1 MSITNLDQKIKFR
14 SMDSQGKSIS
24 KMKKDANGDY
34 VCPELTF
41 PQKHASEIKKV
52 IAFILESDLKE
63 GVESNL
69 TNSRMRFGDVYH
81 CKVLEHTPFKIIV
94 GIYKK

>member
-1 MSITNLDQKIKFR
+1 MSITNLDQKIKFH

-24 KMKKDANGDY
+24 KMKEDTNGDY

-41 PQKHASEIKKV
+41 PQKYASEIKKV
-52 IAFILESDLKE
+52 IAFILESDFKE

-69 TNSRMRFGDVYH
+69 TNSRMRFGDIYH
-81 CKVLEHTPFKIIV
+81 CKILEHTPFKIVI
-94 GIYKK
+94 GIYRK

>member
-1 MSITNLDQKIKFR
+1 
-14 SMDSQGKSIS
+14 MDSQGKSIS
-24 KMKKDANGDY
+24 KMHEDTNGDY

-41 PQKHASEIKKV
+41 PQKYANEIKKV

-69 TNSRMRFGDVYH
+69 TNSRMRFGDIYH
-81 CKVLEHTPFKIIV
+81 CMILEHTPFKIIV
-94 GIYKK
+94 GIHRK

>member
-1 MSITNLDQKIKFR
+1 
-14 SMDSQGKSIS
+14 MDSQGKSIS
-24 KMKKDANGDY
+24 KMKEDTNGNY
-34 VCPELTF
+34 VCPELTL
-41 PQKHASEIKKV
+41 PQKHANEIKKV

-81 CKVLEHTPFKIIV
+81 CKILEHTPFKIIV
-94 GIYKK
+94 GIHRK

>member
-1 MSITNLDQKIKFR
+1 MSITNLDQKIKFY
-14 SMDSQGKSIS
+14 STDSQGKSIS
-24 KMKKDANGDY
+24 KMKEDANGNY

-41 PQKHASEIKKV
+41 PQKHADEIKRV

-63 GVESNL
+63 GIESNL

-81 CKVLEHTPFKIIV
+81 CKILEHTPFKIVI

>member
-1 MSITNLDQKIKFR
+1 
-14 SMDSQGKSIS
+14 MDSQGKSIS
-24 KMKKDANGDY
+24 KMKEDTNGDY

-41 PQKHASEIKKV
+41 PQKYASEIKTV
-52 IAFILESDLKE
+52 IAFILEWDLKE

-69 TNSRMRFGDVYH
+69 TNSRMRFGDIYH
-81 CKVLEHTPFKIIV
+81 CRVLEHTPFKIVI

>member
-1 MSITNLDQKIKFR
+1 MSITNLDQKIKFY

-24 KMKKDANGDY
+24 KMQEDTNGDY
-34 VCPELTF
+34 VCQELTF
-41 PQKHASEIKKV
+41 PQKYVNEIKRV
-52 IAFILESDLKE
+52 IAFILESDFKD

-69 TNSRMRFGDVYH
+69 TNSRMGFGDVYH
-81 CKVLEHTPFKIIV
+81 CKILEHTPFKIVI

>member
-1 MSITNLDQKIKFR
+1 MSITNLDQKIKFY

-24 KMKKDANGDY
+24 KMKEDANGDY

-41 PQKHASEIKKV
+41 PQKYANEIKKV
-52 IAFILESDLKE
+52 IAFILESDFKE

-69 TNSRMRFGDVYH
+69 TNSKIRLGDIYH
-81 CKVLEHTPFKIIV
+81 CRILEHTPFKIII

>member
-1 MSITNLDQKIKFR
+1 
-14 SMDSQGKSIS
+14 MDSQGKSIS

-34 VCPELTF
+34 VCPELAF

>member
-1 MSITNLDQKIKFR
+1 MSITNLDQKIKFH
-14 SMDSQGKSIS
+14 SMDLQGKSIS
-24 KMKKDANGDY
+24 KMQEDTNGDY

-41 PQKHASEIKKV
+41 PQKYANEIKKV

-81 CKVLEHTPFKIIV
+81 CKILEHTPFKIVV
-94 GIYKK
+94 GIYEK

>member
-1 MSITNLDQKIKFR
+1 MSITNLDQKIKFH
-14 SMDSQGKSIS
+14 SMDSQGKLIS
-24 KMKKDANGDY
+24 KMKEDANGDY
-34 VCPELTF
+34 FCPELTF
-41 PQKHASEIKKV
+41 PQKYVNEIKRV
-52 IAFILESDLKE
+52 IAFILESDFKE

-81 CKVLEHTPFKIIV
+81 CKILEHTPFKIIV

>member
-1 MSITNLDQKIKFR
+1 MSITNLDQKIKFY

-24 KMKKDANGDY
+24 KMKEDTNGDF

-41 PQKHASEIKKV
+41 PQKYVNEIKRV
-52 IAFILESDLKE
+52 IAFILKSDFKE

-69 TNSRMRFGDVYH
+69 TNSRMRFSNVYH
-81 CKVLEHTPFKIIV
+81 CRVLEHTPFKIVV
-94 GIYKK
+94 GIYRK

>member
-1 MSITNLDQKIKFR
+1 
-14 SMDSQGKSIS
+14 MDSQGKSIS
-24 KMKKDANGDY
+24 KMQEDTNGDY

-41 PQKHASEIKKV
+41 PQKHVNEIKRV
-52 IAFILESDLKE
+52 IAFILESDFKD

-81 CKVLEHTPFKIIV
+81 CKILEHTPFKIIV

>member
-1 MSITNLDQKIKFR
+1 MSITNLDQKIKFY

-24 KMKKDANGDY
+24 KMKEDTNGDF

-41 PQKHASEIKKV
+41 PQKYANEIKKI
-52 IAFILESDLKE
+52 IAFILESDFKD

-69 TNSRMRFGDVYH
+69 TNSKIRLGGIYH
-81 CKVLEHTPFKIIV
+81 CRILEHTPFKIVV
-94 GIYKK
+94 GIYVS

>member
-1 MSITNLDQKIKFR
+1 
-14 SMDSQGKSIS
+14 MDSQGKSIS
-24 KMKKDANGDY
+24 KMKEDTNGDY
-34 VCPELTF
+34 VCQELTF

-52 IAFILESDLKE
+52 IAFILESDFKE

-69 TNSRMRFGDVYH
+69 TNSRMRFGDIYH
-81 CKVLEHTPFKIIV
+81 CKILEHTPFKIVI

>member
-1 MSITNLDQKIKFR
+1 
-14 SMDSQGKSIS
+14 MDSQGKSIS
-24 KMKKDANGDY
+24 KMKEDTNGDY

-52 IAFILESDLKE
+52 IAFILESDFKE

-69 TNSRMRFGDVYH
+69 TNSRMRFGGIYH
-81 CKVLEHTPFKIIV
+81 CRILEHTPFKIII
-94 GIYKK
+94 GIYRK

>member
-1 MSITNLDQKIKFR
+1 
-14 SMDSQGKSIS
+14 MDSQDKSIS
-24 KMKKDANGDY
+24 KMKEDADGDY

-41 PQKHASEIKKV
+41 PQKYADEIKRV

-69 TNSRMRFGDVYH
+69 TNSRMRFGDIYH
-81 CKVLEHTPFKIIV
+81 CKILEHTPFKIVV

>member
-1 MSITNLDQKIKFR
+1 MSITNLDQKIKFY
-14 SMDSQGKSIS
+14 SMDSQGKTIS
-24 KMKKDANGDY
+24 KMKEDTNGDY

-41 PQKHASEIKKV
+41 PQKYANEIKRA
-52 IAFILESDLKE
+52 IAFILESDFKE

-69 TNSRMRFGDVYH
+69 TNSKIRLGDIYH
-81 CKVLEHTPFKIIV
+81 CRILEHTPFKIVI

>member
-1 MSITNLDQKIKFR
+1 
-14 SMDSQGKSIS
+14 MDLQGKSIS
-24 KMKKDANGDY
+24 KMKEDTNGDY

-41 PQKHASEIKKV
+41 PQKYASEIKKV

-69 TNSRMRFGDVYH
+69 TNSKIRLGGIYH
-81 CKVLEHTPFKIIV
+81 CRILEHTPFKIVI
-94 GIYKK
+94 GIYEK

>member
-1 MSITNLDQKIKFR
+1 MSITNLDQKIKFY

-24 KMKKDANGDY
+24 KMKEDANGDY

-41 PQKHASEIKKV
+41 PQKHANEIKKV
-52 IAFILESDLKE
+52 IAFILESDFKD

-69 TNSRMRFGDVYH
+69 TNSRMRFGDIYH
-81 CKVLEHTPFKIIV
+81 CKILEHTPFKIVV
-94 GIYKK
+94 GIYRK

>member
-1 MSITNLDQKIKFR
+1 
-14 SMDSQGKSIS
+14 MDLQGKAIL
-24 KMKKDANGDY
+24 KMKEDANGDY

-41 PQKHASEIKKV
+41 PQKYANEIKRV
-52 IAFILESDLKE
+52 IAFILESDFKE

-81 CKVLEHTPFKIIV
+81 CKVLEHTPFKIII
-94 GIYKK
+94 GIYRK

>member
-1 MSITNLDQKIKFR
+1 MSITNLDQKIKFY
-14 SMDSQGKSIS
+14 SMDLQGKAIS
-24 KMKKDANGDY
+24 KMQEDTNGDF

-41 PQKHASEIKKV
+41 PQKYASETKKV

-69 TNSRMRFGDVYH
+69 TNSKIRLGGIYH
-81 CKVLEHTPFKIIV
+81 CRILEHTPFKIVI
-94 GIYKK
+94 GIYEK

>member
-1 MSITNLDQKIKFR
+1 MSITNLDQKIKFH

-24 KMKKDANGDY
+24 KMKEDTNGDF
-34 VCPELTF
+34 VCSELTF
-41 PQKHASEIKKV
+41 PHKYVSEIKKV

-69 TNSRMRFGDVYH
+69 TNSRMRFGDIYH
-81 CKVLEHTPFKIIV
+81 CKILEHTPFKIVI

>member
-1 MSITNLDQKIKFR
+1 
-14 SMDSQGKSIS
+14 MDSQGRSIS
-24 KMKKDANGDY
+24 KMKENAHGDY

-41 PQKHASEIKKV
+41 PQKYVSEIKKV
-52 IAFILESDLKE
+52 IAFILESDLKD

-69 TNSRMRFGDVYH
+69 TNSRMGFGDVYH
-81 CKVLEHTPFKIIV
+81 CRILEHTPFKIVI

>member
-1 MSITNLDQKIKFR
+1 
-14 SMDSQGKSIS
+14 MDSQGKTIS
-24 KMKKDANGDY
+24 KMKEATNGDF

-41 PQKHASEIKKV
+41 PQKYASEIKKV
-52 IAFILESDLKE
+52 IAFILESDFKE

-69 TNSRMRFGDVYH
+69 TNSRMRFGDIYH
-81 CKVLEHTPFKIIV
+81 CRVLEHTPFKIII

>member
-1 MSITNLDQKIKFR
+1 MG
-14 SMDSQGKSIS
+14 SQGKSIS
-24 KMKKDANGDY
+24 KMKEDENGDY

-41 PQKHASEIKKV
+41 PQKHANEIKKV
-52 IAFILESDLKE
+52 IAFILESDFKE

-81 CKVLEHTPFKIIV
+81 CKILEHTPFKIVV

>member
-1 MSITNLDQKIKFR
+1 
-14 SMDSQGKSIS
+14 MDSQGKSIS
-24 KMKKDANGDY
+24 KMKEDENGDY

-41 PQKHASEIKKV
+41 PQKHANEIKKV
-52 IAFILESDLKE
+52 IAFILESDFKE

-81 CKVLEHTPFKIIV
+81 CRVLEHTPFKIIV
-94 GIYKK
+94 GIYRK